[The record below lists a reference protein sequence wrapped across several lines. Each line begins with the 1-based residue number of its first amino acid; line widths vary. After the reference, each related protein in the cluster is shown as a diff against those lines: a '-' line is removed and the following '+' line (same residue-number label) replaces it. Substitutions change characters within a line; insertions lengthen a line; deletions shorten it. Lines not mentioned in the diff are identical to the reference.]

1 MPLVHVSDIEPM
13 ADHIR
18 ANIVR
23 YLMQN
28 HNIESLDDN
37 AERDMYNFILLTI
50 QNYMLNP
57 PANNVYDDSL
67 TKRLG
72 WYLAFPIAIFAYYG
86 LRAITTAS

>member
-1 MPLVHVSDIEPM
+1 MPLVHVQDVEPM

-28 HNIESLDDN
+28 HNIEALNDD

-67 TKRLG
+67 TKRFG
-72 WYLAFPIAIFAYYG
+72 WYMAAAIAIFASYG
-86 LRAITTAS
+86 LLAITTAS

>member
-57 PANNVYDDSL
+57 PANNVYDDSP

-72 WYLAFPIAIFAYYG
+72 WYLALPLAILAVYC
-86 LRAITTAS
+86 LSTTTTAI